1 MATNRNRRRRELAE
15 AFSTITLP
23 DKDTVPSKADLP
35 PIYEGIL
42 DTLHIRT
49 RLDLSL
55 LRDIVTEQLM
65 EKQEEERTKLLR
77 GIMARQIKVEDDLPL
92 MRKENSDG
100 SVDMKIPESMMPLV
114 MFVAW
119 LNEKVED
126 L

>member
-1 MATNRNRRRRELAE
+1 MATNRNRRRRELTE
-15 AFSTITLP
+15 AFNVITLP
-23 DKDTVPSKADLP
+23 DKDTVPAKEDLL

-55 LRDIVTEQLM
+55 LRDIVTEKLM
-65 EKQEEERTKLLR
+65 EKQEEERNKLLR
-77 GIMARQIKVEDDLPL
+77 CIMNGTIKAGEQIPL
-92 MRKENSDG
+92 MRNENSDG
-100 SVDMKIPESMMPLV
+100 SVDMQIPESMMPLV

>member
-1 MATNRNRRRRELAE
+1 MATNRNRRRRELEE
-15 AFSTITLP
+15 AFSSITLP
-23 DKDTVPSKADLP
+23 DRNSVPSKDALP

-49 RLDLSL
+49 RVELNI

-65 EKQEEERTKLLR
+65 QKQEEERQRLLQGLMNGSITDYDNLPLLR
-77 GIMARQIKVEDDLPL
+77 NE
-92 MRKENSDG
+92 KEDG
-100 SVDMKIPESMMPLV
+100 SVDMKIPDSMMPMV

-119 LNEKVED
+119 LNDKAED

>member
-1 MATNRNRRRRELAE
+1 MATNRNRRRRELTE
-15 AFSTITLP
+15 AFNVITLP
-23 DKDTVPSKADLP
+23 DKDTVPAKEDLL

-55 LRDIVTEQLM
+55 LRDIVTEKLM
-65 EKQEEERTKLLR
+65 EKQEERNKLLR
-77 GIMARQIKVEDDLPL
+77 CIMNGTIKAGEQIPL
-92 MRKENSDG
+92 KRNEKPDG
-100 SVDMKIPESMMPLV
+100 SVDMTIPEAMMPLV

-119 LNEKVED
+119 LNEKVEA

>member
-1 MATNRNRRRRELAE
+1 MATNRNRRRRELSK
-15 AFSTITLP
+15 AFKAITLP
-23 DKDTVPSKADLP
+23 DKDTVPSKENLP

-55 LRDIVTEQLM
+55 LRDIVTEKLM
-65 EKQEEERTKLLR
+65 EKQEERNKLLR
-77 GIMARQIKVEDDLPL
+77 CIMNGTIKAGEQIPL
-92 MRKENSDG
+92 KRNEKPDG
-100 SVDMKIPESMMPLV
+100 SVDMTIPEAMMPLV

-119 LNEKVED
+119 LNEKVEA

>member
-1 MATNRNRRRRELAE
+1 MATNRNRRKRELME

-23 DKDTVPSKADLP
+23 DKNAVPSKEELP
-35 PIYEGIL
+35 PIYEEIL
-42 DTLHIRT
+42 GTLHIRT
-49 RLDLSL
+49 RLELNI

-65 EKQEEERTKLLR
+65 EKQEEERQRLLR
-77 GIMARQIKVEDDLPL
+77 GIMIGEIKEVDDLPL

-100 SVDMKIPESMMPLV
+100 TVDMKIPDSMMPMV

-119 LNEKVED
+119 LNEKAED